1 MVLIIGRKYPK
12 CPKIHLPNLS
22 AQAQKFGILMK
33 KGFIGRPFLS
43 NKSRNNHYYIFLLG
57 ITPFFI
63 RKIKPKIMFLY
74 SEIVF
79 TISMLAFAIF
89 ALLVKEYPG
98 FINLDFFSWI
108 PMALMIICM
117 IASSAG
123 IMPVIQTL
131 LAESYPTEIR

>member
-1 MVLIIGRKYPK
+1 M
-12 CPKIHLPNLS
+12 
-22 AQAQKFGILMK
+22 
-33 KGFIGRPFLS
+33 
-43 NKSRNNHYYIFLLG
+43 FLLG

-63 RKIKPKIMFLY
+63 RKVKPKIMFLY

-98 FINLDFFSWI
+98 LINLDFFSWI

-117 IASSAG
+117 IATSAG
-123 IMPVIQTL
+123 ILPVIQTL